1 MKYLSLLLF
10 AALFVWTW
18 QVIHQD
24 SSISFE
30 THSSIQEKLANLI
43 VDNVK
48 TKRPQAKEVIVD
60 RVWTEPISASQVQAH
75 FIYSFKEASEGGE
88 MVVSRIQGEGLLER
102 QGEKD
107 SDHWKLV
114 KVQTTN
120 DAIVFE
126 DGLVVT
132 PDTVAT
138 PDAAAPETTSG
149 PAHEPSK

>member
-1 MKYLSLLLF
+1 MKYLSLVLF

-30 THSSIQEKLANLI
+30 THSGIQEKLANLI
-43 VDNVK
+43 VENVK
-48 TKRPQAKEVIVD
+48 AKRPQAKEVIVD
-60 RVWTEPISASQVQAH
+60 RVWTEAVTASQVQAH
-75 FIYSFKEASEGGE
+75 FIYSYKEPSESGE
-88 MVVSRIQGEGLLER
+88 MVASRIQGEGLLEK
-102 QGEKD
+102 QGEKN

-132 PDTVAT
+132 PDSVTT
-138 PDAAAPETTSG
+138 PEAV
-149 PAHEPSK
+149 PANEPTN